1 MMQQPQAGKPSME
14 EYAFVLDFLP
24 YGKSADVKKEPV
36 AQVVG
41 ESHFTLLEVVPKP
54 GIQLDVGERIYIGKG
69 DREKVDHIKGR
80 VSFLDL
86 TNAAKSE
93 LERVVKAII
102 EAREKDF
109 IQFFNKCGPVTIRL
123 HQLELLPGVGKK
135 HMLDII
141 SERERKPFESF
152 KDLGERVKLLPDPR
166 KLLMERVLEELKGTG
181 KYYILTRPPH
191 QPRPY

>member
-1 MMQQPQAGKPSME
+1 MEQPQPGKPSME
-14 EYAFVLDFLP
+14 EYSLVLDFLP
-24 YGKSADVKKEPV
+24 YGKSADVKKESV

-41 ESHFTLLEVVPKP
+41 ESHFTLLEIVPKP
-54 GIQLDVGERIYIGKG
+54 GVHMDVGERVYIGKG

-80 VSFLDL
+80 INYIDMTSASKAELDH
-86 TNAAKSE
+86 AV
-93 LERVVKAII
+93 RQII
-102 EAREKDF
+102 GLREAEF
-109 IQFFNKCGPVTIRL
+109 VLFFNKCGPITIRL

-141 SERERKPFESF
+141 SERERKPFENF

-166 KLLMERVLEELKGTG
+166 KLLAERVLEELKGGG

-191 QPRPY
+191 VPRPY